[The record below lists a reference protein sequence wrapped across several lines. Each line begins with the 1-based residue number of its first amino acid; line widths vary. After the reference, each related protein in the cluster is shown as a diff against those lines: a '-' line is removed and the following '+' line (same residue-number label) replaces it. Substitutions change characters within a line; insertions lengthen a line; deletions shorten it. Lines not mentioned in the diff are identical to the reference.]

1 MSNLRWKGI
10 DSPGGGYAQEEVI
23 CLRWWQLLYLPW
35 LRQVKKLLTLGIE
48 TSCDDTSVALLEGS
62 RNLLRFLVAS
72 QLKDHEA
79 YGGVVPEL
87 ASRKHLENLIPLLSQ
102 LLDEC
107 HIKNPSREINLI
119 AVTDGP
125 GLMGSLLIGTT
136 AAKALAQAW
145 EVPLMTVNHLEGHI
159 FANYLAHEDL
169 LPPFITLIISGGHTE
184 LILVKSFGDY
194 SLLGATRDDAVGEA
208 FDKVARLLGLGYP
221 GGPLIDEMARRG
233 DPFAVAL
240 PIPMADSP
248 DIEFSFSGLKTA
260 VLWALKRNP
269 HVRVEDLCASFQYS
283 AIEALLR
290 KVDLA
295 VKITGIDKVA
305 ISGGVAAN
313 SQLREKVKAK
323 PWRAY
328 IPPKELCTDN
338 AAMIAAAGCNAYRRG
353 ERSSLSFMPDPAKTL
368 A

>member
-1 MSNLRWKGI
+1 M
-10 DSPGGGYAQEEVI
+10 
-23 CLRWWQLLYLPW
+23 
-35 LRQVKKLLTLGIE
+35 LTLGIE
-48 TSCDDTSVALLEGS
+48 TSCDDTSVALLENNK
-62 RNLLRFLVAS
+62 NLRCFLVAS
-72 QLKDHEA
+72 QLKDHETF
-79 YGGVVPEL
+79 GGVVPEL

-107 HIKNPSREINLI
+107 EIKNPPREIHLI

-145 EVPLMTVNHLEGHI
+145 EVPLIAVNHLEGHI
-159 FANYLAHEDL
+159 FSNYLAHDDL

-184 LILVKSFGDY
+184 LILVRSFGDY
-194 SLLGATRDDAVGEA
+194 KLLGATRDDAVGEA

-221 GGPLIDEMARRG
+221 GGPMIEKMAGKG
-233 DPFAVAL
+233 DPFAIPL
-240 PIPMADSP
+240 PVPMANSP
-248 DIEFSFSGLKTA
+248 SIEFSFSGLKTA

-269 HVRVEDLCASFQYS
+269 NLRVEDVCASFQRA

-295 VKITGIDKVA
+295 VKITGISKVA

-313 SQLREKVKAK
+313 SWLREKIEGKSLH
-323 PWRAY
+323 AY
-328 IPPKELCTDN
+328 LPPIELCTDN
-338 AAMIAAAGCNAYRRG
+338 AAMIAAAGYNAYKRG
-353 ERSSLSFMPDPAKTL
+353 ERSPLSFVPDPSKSL

>member
-1 MSNLRWKGI
+1 M
-10 DSPGGGYAQEEVI
+10 
-23 CLRWWQLLYLPW
+23 
-35 LRQVKKLLTLGIE
+35 LTLGIE
-48 TSCDDTSVALLEGS
+48 TSCDDTSVALLENNK
-62 RNLLRFLVAS
+62 NLRCFLVAS
-72 QLKDHEA
+72 QLKDHETF
-79 YGGVVPEL
+79 GGVVPEL

-107 HIKNPSREINLI
+107 EIKNPPREIHLI

-145 EVPLMTVNHLEGHI
+145 EVPLIAVNHLEGHI
-159 FANYLAHEDL
+159 FSNYLAHDDL

-184 LILVKSFGDY
+184 LILVRSFGDY
-194 SLLGATRDDAVGEA
+194 KLLGATRDDAVGEA

-221 GGPLIDEMARRG
+221 GGPMIEKMAGKG
-233 DPFAVAL
+233 DPFAIPL
-240 PIPMADSP
+240 PVPMANSP
-248 DIEFSFSGLKTA
+248 SIEFSFSGLKTA

-269 HVRVEDLCASFQYS
+269 NLRVEDVCASFQRA

-295 VKITGIDKVA
+295 VKITGISKVA

-313 SQLREKVKAK
+313 SWLREKIEGKS
-323 PWRAY
+323 WHAY
-328 IPPKELCTDN
+328 LPPIELCTDN
-338 AAMIAAAGCNAYRRG
+338 AAMIAAAGYNAYKRG
-353 ERSSLSFMPDPAKTL
+353 ERSPLSFVPDPSKSL

>member
-1 MSNLRWKGI
+1 M
-10 DSPGGGYAQEEVI
+10 
-23 CLRWWQLLYLPW
+23 
-35 LRQVKKLLTLGIE
+35 LTLGIE
-48 TSCDDTSVALLEGS
+48 TSCDDTSVALLENNK
-62 RNLLRFLVAS
+62 NLRCFLVAS
-72 QLKDHEA
+72 QLKDHETF
-79 YGGVVPEL
+79 GGVVPEL

-107 HIKNPSREINLI
+107 EIKNPPREIHLI

-145 EVPLMTVNHLEGHI
+145 EVPLIAVNHLEGHI
-159 FANYLAHEDL
+159 FSNYLAHDDL

-184 LILVKSFGDY
+184 LILVRSFGDY
-194 SLLGATRDDAVGEA
+194 KLLGATRDDAVGEA

-221 GGPLIDEMARRG
+221 GGPMIEKMAGKG
-233 DPFAVAL
+233 DPFAIPL
-240 PIPMADSP
+240 PVPMANSP
-248 DIEFSFSGLKTA
+248 SIEFSFSGLKTA

-269 HVRVEDLCASFQYS
+269 TLRVEDVCASFQHA

-295 VKITGIDKVA
+295 VKITGISKVA

-313 SQLREKVKAK
+313 TWLREKIKEK
-323 PWRAY
+323 SWHAY
-328 IPPKELCTDN
+328 LPPIELCTDN
-338 AAMIAAAGCNAYRRG
+338 AAMIAAAGYNAYKRG
-353 ERSSLSFMPDPAKTL
+353 ERSPLSFVPDPSKSL